1 MMLKLLG
8 AAVAVALTLPVP
20 ALADSAEEIAAI
32 RREMEAMRA
41 AYEARLQALERR
53 LQSAEAATAGA
64 AQTAASAAS
73 PSPAA
78 AAAVPAPV
86 AAPAPASLAPPA
98 TAAGAGATAFNPSI
112 SLILS
117 GLYTHTSRDPAL
129 YGIGGFPLP
138 PGSEI
143 GPGTRGFSL
152 AESEL
157 GFAASIDPWLRGAAN
172 IAIGADNSVSVEEAY
187 VQTTSL
193 GGGLSLKAG
202 RFFSGIG
209 YLNPQH
215 AHTWDFVDSPLAYQA
230 MLGTQ
235 YGDDGVQVRWL
246 PPIDQFVELGVEVG
260 RGRSFPGSDTSR
272 NGTGMFA
279 LTAHVGGD
287 IGESHSWRAGVSML
301 DAKASDQALVGFDP
315 AGVSVAQSFSGRTR
329 VWVADAVW
337 KWAPNGNATRTN
349 FKLQGEYLQG
359 TRSGDLVYD
368 VGGADLASTYRVRQS
383 GWYVQGVY
391 QFMPR
396 WRLGARAE
404 QLDSGTPD
412 YGINTGLIPVQS
424 ERPRKGSLMLDFSPS
439 EFSRVRLQLARD
451 RARGGFTD
459 TQWFLQYQMSLGA
472 HGAHTY

>member
-1 MMLKLLG
+1 MLKLLP
-8 AAVAVALTLPVP
+8 AAVAVALALPTM
-20 ALADSAEEIAAI
+20 AMADSADDIAAI
-32 RREMEAMRA
+32 RKEMETMRA

-53 LQSAEAATAGA
+53 LQSAEAAMA
-64 AQTAASAAS
+64 AAPAASAVSAT
-73 PSPAA
+73 AA
-78 AAAVPAPV
+78 GPGAPGAAVPQPAT
-86 AAPAPASLAPPA
+86 AAVAPPA
-98 TAAGAGATAFNPSI
+98 TAAAGGGATAFNPSI

-138 PGSEI
+138 PDAEI

-172 IAIGADNSVSVEEAY
+172 IAIEADNSVSVEEAY

-193 GGGLSLKAG
+193 GYGLSLKAG

-215 AHTWDFVDSPLAYQA
+215 SHTWDFVDSPLAYQA

-235 YGDDGVQVRWL
+235 YDDDGVQLHWL
-246 PPIDQFVELGVEVG
+246 PAIDQYVELGVELG

-272 NGTGMFA
+272 NGAGMYA
-279 LTAHVGGD
+279 LTAHTGGD
-287 IGESHSWRAGVSML
+287 IGDSHNWRAGVSML
-301 DAKASDQALVGFDP
+301 DAKASDQALVEFDP
-315 AGVSVAQSFSGRTR
+315 AGNQVAQSFSGSTR
-329 VWVADAVW
+329 VWIADAVW

-349 FKLQGEYLQG
+349 FKLQGEYLQS

-368 VGGADLASTYRVRQS
+368 VGGADLASTYRARQS
-383 GWYVQGVY
+383 GWYLQGIY
-391 QFMPR
+391 QFVPR
-396 WRLGARAE
+396 WRVAARAE

-412 YGINTGLIPVQS
+412 YGVNTGLIPVHQ

-439 EFSRVRLQLARD
+439 EFSRVRLQVARD
-451 RARGGFTD
+451 RAREGFTD